1 MSQGTFG
8 NPEVV
13 QEELDILLIGGG
25 MACCGAAYEI
35 MRWAEAAKAETGVEL
50 KIKLV
55 DKAAMDRSGAVAQ
68 GLSAINTYIGTE
80 QDPADY
86 ARMVSNDLMGITR
99 DDLAYDLGRHV
110 DESVHLFEEWGLPIW
125 KTDAEGVRH
134 DGAESQREGL
144 PALKD
149 GGKPVRSGKW
159 QIMIN
164 GESYKWIVAEAAKKA
179 LGLDRIQE
187 RVFIVKLVNDKSD
200 PQRIAGAVGFSV
212 RENRIYVYK
221 AKAILLAAGGCVN
234 LFRPRS
240 VGEGTGRAW
249 YPVWNAGSTYAM
261 AAEAGAELTM
271 MENRFV
277 PARFKDGY
285 GPVGA
290 WFLLFK
296 AKAVNA
302 YGEDY
307 MTRNKAL
314 LDQYPPYGQAAVPAS
329 CLRNHL
335 MLKEMKEGRGPI
347 YMDTVTALAKLRE
360 SLTPKEVKHLEAEAW
375 EDFLDMCIGQCGIW
389 VGENIEP
396 EKKMSELIPT
406 EPYLLGSHSGCC
418 GIWVSGPNDLGA
430 PTAQEGEYDNVPA
443 HLPRGWNWGY
453 RSMTTVKGLFTAGDG
468 VGASGHKFSS
478 GSHAEG
484 RLAAKAMVRFALD
497 NKEWKPELDTPAAEL
512 AEQIYKPVRNF
523 LEHKDYTTAID
534 INPNY
539 ISPKM
544 LQFRLQKI
552 MDEYVAGVATYYN
565 TNEVMLKVAEE
576 KLELLKEDAAKMRAK
591 DLHELLRAWENYH
604 RVLTAEA
611 HMKHIQFREESRY
624 PGFYYRT
631 DKNFVDEENWK
642 CFVNSVYDKG
652 SKKWTCFKR
661 KHVDLVDKSKLF
673 KAPAAPA
680 KSPEP
685 AMAK

>member
-1 MSQGTFG
+1 MAGTFEQ
-8 NPEVV
+8 PEVV

-25 MACCGAAYEI
+25 MACCGAAYEM
-35 MRWAEAAKAETGVEL
+35 MRWVDQIKSETGKEFKV
-50 KIKLV
+50 KLV

-99 DDLAYDLGRHV
+99 DDLTYDLGRHV
-110 DESVHLFEEWGLPIW
+110 DDSVHLFEEWGLPIW
-125 KTDAEGVRH
+125 KTDADGVRH
-134 DGAESQREGL
+134 DGAESIREGL
-144 PALKD
+144 PSLRD

-187 RVFIVKLVNDKSD
+187 RVFIVKLVNDKND
-200 PQRIAGAVGFSV
+200 ANRIAGAVGFSV
-212 RENRIYVYK
+212 RENRIYVYT

-234 LFRPRS
+234 IFRPRS

-277 PARFKDGY
+277 PTRFKDGY

-296 AKAVNA
+296 SKATNA
-302 YGEDY
+302 FGEVY
-307 MTRNKAL
+307 MDRNKEM
-314 LDQYPPYGQAAVPAS
+314 LDDYPPYGQAAVPAS

-335 MLKEMKEGRGPI
+335 MLKEMREGRGPI
-347 YMDTVTALAKLRE
+347 YMDTVSALAKLRE
-360 SLTPKEVKHLEAEAW
+360 TLTPKEVKHLEAEAW

-389 VGENIEP
+389 VGENVEP
-396 EKKMSELIPT
+396 EKKNSELMPT

-418 GIWVSGPNDLGA
+418 GIWVSGPTDVGA
-430 PTAQEGEYDNVPA
+430 PTEENHAEKDKIPG
-443 HLPRGWNWGY
+443 HLPSGWNWGY
-453 RSMTTVKGLFTAGDG
+453 RSMTTVKGLFTSGDG

-484 RLAAKAMVRFALD
+484 RLTAKGMLQYVLD
-497 NKEWKPELDTPAAEL
+497 NPDLKPELDTDVQTL
-512 AEQIYKPVRNF
+512 VDDIYKPVRTY
-523 LEHKDYTTAID
+523 LQHKDYTTAID
-534 INPNY
+534 INPHY
-539 ISPKM
+539 ITPKM

-552 MDEYVAGVATYYN
+552 MDEYVAGVATYYT
-565 TNEVMLKVAEE
+565 TNAQMLKVAEE
-576 KLELLKEDAAKMRAK
+576 KLEMLKEDAGSMRAK

-604 RVLTAEA
+604 RILTAEA

-624 PGFYYRT
+624 PGFYYRM
-631 DKNFVDEENWK
+631 DKNFVDEQNWK
-642 CFVNSVYDKG
+642 CFVNSVYDKNT
-652 SKKWTCFKR
+652 KQWTCFKR
-661 KHVDLVDKSKLF
+661 AHVDLVDKSKLF
-673 KAPAAPA
+673 KKAA
-680 KSPEP
+680 
-685 AMAK
+685 

>member
-1 MSQGTFG
+1 MAGEFG
-8 NPEVV
+8 NPEIV
-13 QEELDILLIGGG
+13 QEEVDILLIGGG
-25 MACCGAAYEI
+25 MACCGAAYEV
-35 MRWAEAAKAETGVEL
+35 MQWADAAKKEAGVDL
-50 KIKLV
+50 KIRLV

-99 DDLAYDLGRHV
+99 DDLAYDVGRHV
-110 DESVHLFEEWGLPIW
+110 DDSVHLFEEWGLPIW
-125 KTDAEGVRH
+125 KTDESGERH
-134 DGAESQREGL
+134 DGSKGL
-144 PALKD
+144 PSLKD

-179 LGLDRIQE
+179 LGADRIQE
-187 RVFIVKLVNDKSD
+187 RIFIVKLVNDKND
-200 PQRIAGAVGFSV
+200 KNRVAGAVGFSTRDHKV
-212 RENRIYVYK
+212 MIYK

-234 LFRPRS
+234 IFRPRS

-249 YPVWNAGSTYAM
+249 YPVWNSGSTYAM

-296 AKAVNA
+296 AQATNA
-302 YGEDY
+302 YGEVY
-307 MTRNKAL
+307 MVKNKEL
-314 LDQYPPYGQAAVPAS
+314 LNDYPPYGQAAVPAS

-360 SLTPKEVKHLEAEAW
+360 TLSPREVKHLEAEAW

-389 VGENIEP
+389 VGENVEP
-396 EKKMSELIPT
+396 EKKNSELMPT

-418 GIWVSGPNDLGA
+418 GIWASGPVDVGA
-430 PTAQEGEYDNVPA
+430 PTEELHAEKDKIPS
-443 HLPRGWNWGY
+443 HLPQGWSWGY
-453 RSMTTVKGLFTAGDG
+453 RGMTTVKGLFTAGDG

-484 RLAAKAMVRFALD
+484 RMAAKSMVQYCLD
-497 NKEWKPELDTPAAEL
+497 NKDMKPELDTDPAVLVE
-512 AEQIYKPVRNF
+512 EIYKPVRTY
-523 LEHKDYTTAID
+523 LEFKNYTTAID
-534 INPNY
+534 VNPHY
-539 ISPKM
+539 ITPKM

-552 MDEYVAGVATYYN
+552 MDEYVAGVATYYT
-565 TNEVMLKVAEE
+565 TNAHMLALAEE
-576 KLELLKEDAAKMRAK
+576 KLEMLKEDAAKMRAK

-604 RVLTAEA
+604 RILTAEA
-611 HMKHIQFREESRY
+611 HMKHIQFRQESRY
-624 PGFYYRT
+624 PGFYYRM
-631 DKNFVDEENWK
+631 DKNFVDEENWH

-652 SKKWTCFKR
+652 TKAWNCFKR
-661 KHVDLVDKSKLF
+661 AHVDLVDKAKLF
-673 KAPAAPA
+673 KPAAH
-680 KSPEP
+680 
-685 AMAK
+685 

>member
-1 MSQGTFG
+1 MSGTFVS
-8 NPEVV
+8 PEVV
-13 QEELDILLIGGG
+13 QEEVDILLIGGG
-25 MACCGAAYEI
+25 MACCGAAYEL
-35 MRWAEAAKAETGVEL
+35 MRWAEAVKAETGTEL
-50 KIKLV
+50 KIKLI

-68 GLSAINTYIGTE
+68 GLSAINTYIGPE

-125 KTDAEGVRH
+125 KLDEGGERH
-134 DGAESQREGL
+134 DGAAAIGEGL
-144 PALKD
+144 PSLKD

-164 GESYKWIVAEAAKKA
+164 GESYKWIVAEAAKKV
-179 LGLDRIQE
+179 LGMDRIQE
-187 RVFIVKLVNDKSD
+187 RVFIVKLVNDKND
-200 PQRIAGAVGFSV
+200 KNRIAGAVGFSV
-212 RENRIYVYK
+212 RENKVFVYK
-221 AKAILLAAGGCVN
+221 FKTCLLAAGGAVN
-234 LFRPRS
+234 IFRPRS
-240 VGEGTGRAW
+240 VGEGQGRAW
-249 YPVWNAGSTYAM
+249 YPVWNAGSTYSM

-302 YGEDY
+302 AGEVY
-307 MTRNKAL
+307 MDTNKHL
-314 LDQYPPYGQAAVPAS
+314 LDDYPPYGQAAVPAS

-347 YMDTVTALAKLRE
+347 YMDTVTALAKMRE
-360 SLTPKEVKHLEAEAW
+360 TLSPREVKHLEAEAW
-375 EDFLDMCIGQCGIW
+375 EDFLDMCIGQCGVW

-396 EKKMSELIPT
+396 EKKNSELMPT

-418 GIWVSGPNDLGA
+418 GIWVSGPEDLGA
-430 PTAQEGEYDNVPA
+430 PNSEEYSGIPA
-443 HLPRGWNWGY
+443 HLPSGWNWGY

-484 RLAAKAMVRFALD
+484 RICAKSLVRFAMD
-497 NKEWKPELDTPAAEL
+497 NKNWVPELDTDVDTLVAE
-512 AEQIYKPVRNF
+512 IYKPVRNF
-523 LEHKDYTTAID
+523 LEFKDYTTAID
-534 INPNY
+534 VNPHY
-539 ISPKM
+539 ITPKM

-552 MDEYVAGVATYYN
+552 MDEYVAGVATYYI
-565 TNEVMLKVAEE
+565 TNANMLKVAED
-576 KLELLKEDAAKMRAK
+576 KLEMLKEDAMKMRAK

-604 RVLTAEA
+604 RILTAEA
-611 HMKHIQFREESRY
+611 HMKHIQFRQESRY
-624 PGFYYRT
+624 PGFYYRA

-642 CFVNSVYDKG
+642 CFVNSIYDKNT
-652 SKKWTCFKR
+652 KQWTVFKR

-673 KAPAAPA
+673 KTA
-680 KSPEP
+680 K
-685 AMAK
+685 

>member
-1 MSQGTFG
+1 MAGTFDK
-8 NPEVV
+8 PEVV
-13 QEELDILLIGGG
+13 QEEVDVLMIGGG
-25 MACCGAAYEI
+25 MACCGTAYEI
-35 MRWAEAAKAETGVEL
+35 MRWAEALKAETGKEL

-68 GLSAINTYIGTE
+68 GLSAINTYIGTR

-99 DDLAYDLGRHV
+99 DDLAYDVGRNV
-110 DESVHLFEEWGLPIW
+110 DDSVHLFEEWGLPIW
-125 KTDAEGVRH
+125 KTAPDGVRH
-134 DGAESQREGL
+134 DGADAIKEGL
-144 PALKD
+144 PLLKD
-149 GGKPVRSGKW
+149 GGEPVRSGKW

-187 RVFIVKLVNDKSD
+187 RVFIVKLINDKND
-200 PQRIAGAVGFSV
+200 PSKIAGAVGFSV
-212 RENRIYVYK
+212 RENKIYVYK
-221 AKAILLAAGGCVN
+221 AKAIMLAAGGCVN

-249 YPVWNAGSTYAM
+249 YPVWNAGSTYSM

-296 AKAVNA
+296 ARAANA

-307 MTRNKAL
+307 MTKNKDML
-314 LDQYPPYGQAAVPAS
+314 NDYPPYGQAAVPAS

-335 MLKEMKEGRGPI
+335 MLKEMMEGRGPI
-347 YMDTVTALAKLRE
+347 YMDTVTALAKLAE
-360 SLTPKEVKHLEAEAW
+360 TLTPKEVKHLEAEAW

-396 EKKMSELIPT
+396 EKKMSELMPT

-418 GIWVSGPNDLGA
+418 GIWASGPTDVGA
-430 PTAQEGEYDNVPA
+430 PTTEELPGVPA
-443 HLPRGWNWGY
+443 HLPSGWNWGY
-453 RSMTTVKGLFTAGDG
+453 RGMTTVKGLFTAGDG
-468 VGASGHKFSS
+468 VGAAGHKFSS
-478 GSHAEG
+478 GSHTEG
-484 RLAAKAMVRFALD
+484 RLAAKAMVKYCMD
-497 NKEWKPELDTPAAEL
+497 NSHTPELDTPVEEL
-512 AEQIYKPVRNF
+512 AESIWKPVRNY

-534 INPNY
+534 VNPHY
-539 ISPKM
+539 ITPKM

-552 MDEYVAGVATYYN
+552 MDEYVAGVATYYR
-565 TNEVMLKVAEE
+565 TNDKMLEKAEE
-576 KLELLKEDAAKMRAK
+576 KLGMLKEDAEKMRAK

-604 RVLTAEA
+604 RILTAEA

-631 DKNFVDEENWK
+631 DKNFVDETNWH
-642 CFVNSVYDKG
+642 CFVNSIYDK
-652 SKKWTCFKR
+652 KTKTWTCFKR

-673 KAPAAPA
+673 KAAAPH
-680 KSPEP
+680 
-685 AMAK
+685 